1 MALPQKIALT
11 MRFME
16 MFADCWIFCVQQ
28 HVEKGVE
35 LCSRHNLHRTDH
47 MKNGTQRIAD

>member
-11 MRFME
+11 VHFME
-16 MFADCWIFCVQQ
+16 MFAECRIFVFS
-28 HVEKGVE
+28 VEKGVE